1 MMTLTFESCTKYLEE
16 EHYCPYCNSKLS
28 CCTAPPIHVGDG
40 LGWGSEILFICL
52 NDECKLFVNGWQHTE
67 EQYGHVASFRYMI
80 TPGSKSG
87 TPMTVYSRDAFTDSI
102 VDPESLKAQDKRR
115 AREKE
120 AQAKLDTCVKEKNLE
135 PVLYLITDE
144 KALSK
149 NRLRACELL
158 EQINDLDCIDPI
170 RNHTFKH
177 TEIEQ
182 KCNLIINNILNGHHK
197 KECPYCA
204 EIIKAQAKLCK
215 HCGKEI

>member
-1 MMTLTFESCTKYLEE
+1 
-16 EHYCPYCNSKLS
+16 
-28 CCTAPPIHVGDG
+28 
-40 LGWGSEILFICL
+40 
-52 NDECKLFVNGWQHTE
+52 
-67 EQYGHVASFRYMI
+67 
-80 TPGSKSG
+80 
-87 TPMTVYSRDAFTDSI
+87 
-102 VDPESLKAQDKRR
+102 
-115 AREKE
+115 REKE